1 MRFLLTVS
9 SVDNVLFRGEVDSV
23 TCPGADGELTVL
35 AGHEPLMTPL
45 SVGTVRARED
55 NHLHEWHI
63 ERGVLEVAG
72 REATI
77 LV

>member
-23 TCPGADGELTVL
+23 TCPGEEGELTVL
-35 AGHEPLMTPL
+35 AGHEALMTPL
-45 SVGTVRARED
+45 LSGTIRARED
-55 NHLHEWHI
+55 NRLHEWHI
-63 ERGVLEVAG
+63 DRGVLEVSNK
-72 REATI
+72 EATI